1 MIKNIISTMSSKI
14 DGLKKSIH
22 EDISDIKQAQHDELL
37 KRNDVKQRLIDEIT
51 QLKLDLNKALIKSIE
66 AGEDV
71 NIYRTSVDAL
81 ENNIKELY
89 DLNKKL
95 SAIVIPIQHLYQ
107 EMVTEISDANGGRI
121 FDIKA

>member
-1 MIKNIISTMSSKI
+1 MIENIISTMSSKI
-14 DGLKKSIH
+14 DGLKNSINQ
-22 EDISDIKQAQHDELL
+22 DIADIKEAQHDDLL
-37 KRNDVKQRLIDEIT
+37 KRNDLKQKLIDEIT
-51 QLKLDLNKALIKSIE
+51 QLKLDLNKALITSIE

-71 NIYRTSVDAL
+71 NIYRSSVDAL

-89 DLNKKL
+89 ELNKKL

-107 EMVTEISDANGGRI
+107 EMVAEISDANGGRI